1 MSCLIDWRLVDW
13 VLIDMDGTL
22 LDKHFDDYFWE
33 EFVPIEYARM
43 HGIEPEVA
51 RRELL
56 ERYAKE
62 EGKLKWTDL
71 DFWSEELGMDIPL
84 LKKEVE
90 HLIQVHPYTIEFLE
104 YLRDAG
110 KRRFLVTNAHS
121 KTLDLKMAKTRI
133 GGYFNGIYS
142 AFDIGLPKEDVRFW
156 EGLYDRIGF
165 DKGRTILI
173 EDSEDNLRSASS
185 FGIKYLIF
193 VARPN
198 NRKEARPSSIFPS
211 ISSFKEIIPSDGS

>member
-1 MSCLIDWRLVDW
+1 MGCLMDWRSVDW
-13 VLIDMDGTL
+13 VLLDMDGTL

-33 EFVPIEYARM
+33 EFVPMEYARM
-43 HGIEPEVA
+43 HGIEPEEA
-51 RRELL
+51 RRILL

-62 EGKLKWTDL
+62 EGKLNWTDL

-84 LKKEVE
+84 LKKEVG

-110 KRRFLVTNAHS
+110 KRTFLVTNAHS
-121 KTLDLKMAKTRI
+121 KTLALKMAKTRI

-142 AFDIGLPKEDVRFW
+142 AFDIGLPKEVVGFW

-165 DKGRTILI
+165 EKERTVLI
-173 EDSEDNLRSASS
+173 EDSEDNLGSASI
-185 FGIKYLIF
+185 FGIRYLLFI
-193 VARPN
+193 ARPN
-198 NRKEARPSSIFPS
+198 NRKEARSSNSFPT
-211 ISSFKEIIPSDGS
+211 ISSFKEIIPSLGS